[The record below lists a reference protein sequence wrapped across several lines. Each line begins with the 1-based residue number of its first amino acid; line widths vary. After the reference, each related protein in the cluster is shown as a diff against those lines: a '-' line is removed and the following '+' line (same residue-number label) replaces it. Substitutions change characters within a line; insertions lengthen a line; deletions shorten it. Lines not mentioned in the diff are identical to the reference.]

1 MNGTA
6 PPTATPEVTGT
17 HPYADKFPM
26 LSDAELDELAE
37 SIRTVGLLHP
47 VVITRDGLILDG
59 RNRLEACN
67 RAEVE
72 ADVEVYDGDDYAEF
86 VIASNVARRN
96 MSTGARAMSTALV
109 LAADGRRGNGR
120 WKRNSVPY
128 DNRDSSVSDA
138 WEQAL
143 RQAGSVLDHSPN
155 LAQQVVAGDLALDA
169 AYRQALD
176 ARDAERRKLEQAER
190 IAAEEADAKKFVEA
204 NAPDLAAQVG
214 DVFESYAE
222 AQAVWEKRN
231 REEAAALARE
241 KAEKAQREKEQ
252 RQARSDLYSG
262 ILRAVGTC
270 AVYGKYE
277 DINKLMAEYNPAEL
291 NPTPLDRHLAD
302 LELAQRFIANLIAW
316 RDQQ

>member
-1 MNGTA
+1 MSIQ
-6 PPTATPEVTGT
+6 VQITGVSP
-17 HPYADKFPM
+17 HAEQYPV
-26 LSDAELDELAE
+26 LSDDEIQVLAADIAENGLFDP
-37 SIRTVGLLHP
+37 ITV
-47 VVITRDGLILDG
+47 TSDGVLLDG
-59 RNRLEACN
+59 RNRLRACEI
-67 RAEVE
+67 AGVE
-72 ADVEVYDGDDYAEF
+72 PRIDIYDGDESQIGAF
-86 VIASNVARRN
+86 VRSKNRRRHQP
-96 MSTGARAMSTALV
+96 TGSRAMSEALS
-109 LAADGRRGNGR
+109 LSIDGKRSNGR
-120 WKRNSVPY
+120 WEYGTFNSTDLSNSMVA
-128 DNRDSSVSDA
+128 RI
-138 WEQAL
+138 
-143 RQAGSVLDHSPN
+143 RQCGEILDHAPA
-155 LAQQVVAGDLALDA
+155 LAQEVVDGHVALDA
-169 AYRQALD
+169 AYRKAQE
-176 ARDAERRKLEQAER
+176 ARDAERLKLERKER
-190 IAAEEADAKKFVEA
+190 ERLEEEEARQFIEA
-204 NAPDLAAQVG
+204 NSPDLAAQVG
-214 DVFESYAE
+214 DLFESYAE

>member
-1 MNGTA
+1 MNTTA
-6 PPTATPEVTGT
+6 PPQSTEVTGV

-37 SIRTVGLLHP
+37 SIKTVGLLHP
-47 VVITRDGLILDG
+47 IIVTPDGLILDG

-67 RAEVE
+67 RAEVV
-72 ADVEVYDGDDYAEF
+72 ADVEVYEGDDYAEF

-109 LAADGRRGNGR
+109 LEADGRRENGR
-120 WKRNSVPY
+120 WKYGNVSAEINESVNSP
-128 DNRDSSVSDA
+128 SA
-138 WEQAL
+138 F
-143 RQAGSVLDHSPN
+143 RQRMNECGVVIDHAPA
-155 LAQQVVAGDLALDA
+155 LAQEVVDGHVALDA
-169 AYRQALD
+169 AYRKAQE
-176 ARDAERRKLEQAER
+176 ARDAERLKLERQER
-190 IAAEEADAKKFVEA
+190 ERLEEEEARQFIEA

-214 DVFESYAE
+214 DLLESYAE

-291 NPTPLDRHLAD
+291 NPTPLDRHLED

>member
-1 MNGTA
+1 MSIQ
-6 PPTATPEVTGT
+6 VQITGVSP
-17 HPYADKFPM
+17 HAEQYPV
-26 LSDAELDELAE
+26 LSDDEIQVLAADIAENGLFDP
-37 SIRTVGLLHP
+37 ITV
-47 VVITRDGLILDG
+47 TSDGVLLDG
-59 RNRLEACN
+59 RNRLRACEI
-67 RAEVE
+67 AGVE
-72 ADVEVYDGDDYAEF
+72 PRIDIYDGDESQIGAF
-86 VIASNVARRN
+86 VRSKNRRRHQP
-96 MSTGARAMSTALV
+96 TGSRAMSEALS
-109 LAADGRRGNGR
+109 LSIDGKRSNGR
-120 WKRNSVPY
+120 WEYGTFNSTDLSNSMVA
-128 DNRDSSVSDA
+128 RI
-138 WEQAL
+138 
-143 RQAGSVLDHSPN
+143 RQCGEILDHAPA
-155 LAQQVVAGDLALDA
+155 LAQEVVDGHVALDA
-169 AYRQALD
+169 AYRKAQEV
-176 ARDAERRKLEQAER
+176 RDAERLMLERQER
-190 IAAEEADAKKFVEA
+190 ERLEEEEAREFVEA

-214 DVFESYAE
+214 DVFQSYAE

-277 DINKLMAEYNPAEL
+277 DIGKLMAEYNPAEL

>member
-1 MNGTA
+1 MSEA
-6 PPTATPEVTGT
+6 
-17 HPYADKFPM
+17 
-26 LSDAELDELAE
+26 LSL
-37 SIRTVGLLHP
+37 SI
-47 VVITRDGLILDG
+47 DGK
-59 RNRLEACN
+59 R
-67 RAEVE
+67 
-72 ADVEVYDGDDYAEF
+72 
-86 VIASNVARRN
+86 S
-96 MSTGARAMSTALV
+96 
-109 LAADGRRGNGR
+109 NGR
-120 WKRNSVPY
+120 WEYGTFNSTDLSNSMVA
-128 DNRDSSVSDA
+128 RI
-138 WEQAL
+138 
-143 RQAGSVLDHSPN
+143 RQCGEILDHAPA
-155 LAQQVVAGDLALDA
+155 LAQEVVDGHVALDA
-169 AYRQALD
+169 AYRKAQE
-176 ARDAERRKLEQAER
+176 ARDAERLKLERQERER
-190 IAAEEADAKKFVEA
+190 IEEEEAREFVEA
-204 NAPDLAAQVG
+204 NSPDLAAQVG